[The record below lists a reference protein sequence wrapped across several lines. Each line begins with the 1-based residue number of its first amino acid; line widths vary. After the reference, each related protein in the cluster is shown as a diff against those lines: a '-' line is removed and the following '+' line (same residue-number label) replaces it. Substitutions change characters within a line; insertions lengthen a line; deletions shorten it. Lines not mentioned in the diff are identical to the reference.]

1 MTHFARM
8 LIATWCFT
16 MALAGCDQ
24 IAQTELKVGESTADD
39 VRRLMGKPDM
49 IWAENDGREFL
60 DYPRAPAGHVTYRV
74 EIGPDGRYRGMRNL
88 LVDERFRQ
96 VNAGMTRDDIY
107 QLLGKPSER
116 TPFPLKNEEVWSW
129 RHKGDGQTAALFN
142 IHLDMDGRVKTT
154 SQSMDARN
162 LGG

>member
-1 MTHFARM
+1 
-8 LIATWCFT
+8 
-16 MALAGCDQ
+16 
-24 IAQTELKVGESTADD
+24 
-39 VRRLMGKPDM
+39 
-49 IWAENDGREFL
+49 
-60 DYPRAPAGHVTYRV
+60 
-74 EIGPDGRYRGMRNL
+74 
-88 LVDERFRQ
+88 
-96 VNAGMTRDDIY
+96 MTRDDIY